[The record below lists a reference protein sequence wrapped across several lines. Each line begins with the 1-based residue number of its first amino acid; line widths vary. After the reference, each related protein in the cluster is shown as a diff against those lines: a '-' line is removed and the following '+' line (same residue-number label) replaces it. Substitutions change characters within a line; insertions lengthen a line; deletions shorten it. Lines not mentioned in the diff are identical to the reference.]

1 MKIDLFCHLFPKNFF
16 DRMLTVSGKD
26 AHMQKRIRGIPC
38 IVDLDVRFR
47 IMDRFP
53 DYVQVISLAAPQ
65 IEVLGEPPLAAELA
79 SLANDGMA
87 ELVVKHPDRFPG
99 FVASLAMNNIE
110 ASLAEI
116 DRAVL
121 KLGAAGIQI
130 YSNVN
135 GRPLDDP
142 EYLPIFEKM
151 AAYDLPIWL
160 HPARGQNFPDYLT
173 EKKSKFEMWWV
184 FGWPYETSVAMSRI
198 LLAGYFDRFPNL
210 KIIAHHMGAMV
221 PYFSGRTGPGMD
233 QLGARTDDEDLS
245 LVIRRLKKRPQEYF
259 KMYYADTATFGSRA
273 AMECGLDFFG
283 VDKVV
288 FASDSPFDP
297 EKGPGYIR
305 ETIRCIDELPISGE
319 DRKKIYEG
327 NARKMLRLKLA

>member
-1 MKIDLFCHLFPKNFF
+1 MKIDLFCHLFPRGFY
-16 DRMLTVSGKD
+16 DRMLTVSGKS
-26 AHMQKRIRGIPC
+26 AHMQKRVRGIPC

-47 IMDRFP
+47 MMDRFP
-53 DYVQVISLAAPQ
+53 DYVQVICLAAPP
-65 IEVLGEPPLAAELA
+65 IEALGEPPLAAELA

-99 FVASLAMNNIE
+99 FIASLAMNNVE

-116 DRAVL
+116 DRAIL

-130 YSNVN
+130 YTNVN

-142 EYLPIFEKM
+142 AYLPIFEKM
-151 AAYDLPIWL
+151 AGYDLPIWL
-160 HPARGQNFPDYLT
+160 HPDRGPNFPDYLS
-173 EKKSKFEMWWV
+173 EQKSKFEMWWV

-233 QLGARTDDEDLS
+233 QLGVRTDDEDLTV
-245 LVIRRLKKRPQEYF
+245 VIRQLKKRPQEYF

-283 VDKVV
+283 ADKVV
-288 FASDSPFDP
+288 FATDSPFDP

-305 ETIRCIDELPISGE
+305 ETIRCVEELPISAQ

>member
-1 MKIDLFCHLFPKNFF
+1 MKIDLFCHLFPKSFY
-16 DRMLTVSGKD
+16 DRMLTVSGKS
-26 AHMQKRIRGIPC
+26 AHMQKRVRGIPC

-47 IMDRFP
+47 VMDRFP
-53 DYVQVISLAAPQ
+53 EYVQVICLAAPP
-65 IEVLGEPPLAAELA
+65 IEALGEPPLAAELA

-99 FVASLAMNNIE
+99 FIASLAMNNVE

-116 DRAVL
+116 DRAIL

-130 YSNVN
+130 YTNVN

-142 EYLPIFEKM
+142 AYLPIFEKM
-151 AAYDLPIWL
+151 AGYDLPIWL
-160 HPARGQNFPDYLT
+160 HPDRGPNFPDYLG
-173 EKKSKFEMWWV
+173 EQKSKFEMWWV

-233 QLGARTDDEDLS
+233 QLGVRTDDEDLTV
-245 LVIRRLKKRPQEYF
+245 VIRRLKKRPQEYF

-283 VDKVV
+283 ADKVV
-288 FASDSPFDP
+288 FATDSPFDP

-305 ETIRCIDELPISGE
+305 ETIRCVEELPISAQ